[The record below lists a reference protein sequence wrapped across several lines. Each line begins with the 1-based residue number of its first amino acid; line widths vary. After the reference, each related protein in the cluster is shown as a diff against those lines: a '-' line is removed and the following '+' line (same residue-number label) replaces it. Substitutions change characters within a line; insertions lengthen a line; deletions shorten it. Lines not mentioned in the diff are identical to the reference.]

1 MKLFED
7 EISLFSVVRDSNIS
21 ANDSK
26 SVNNDMQKISQWTY
40 KWKIPFNSDLKKQ
53 PQEVIFS
60 RKLNK
65 STHPKIFFDNAPVFL
80 NDTLNVNLHI
90 MEKMFKPLKGTS
102 SRNFVKE
109 APDIFFLQYINHFS
123 DFIRIMVI

>member
-1 MKLFED
+1 M
-7 EISLFSVVRDSNIS
+7 RDSNIS

-65 STHPKIFFDNAPVFL
+65 STHPKIFFDNAPAFL

-90 MEKMFKPLKGTS
+90 MEKMSKQLKGTS
-102 SRNFVKE
+102 
-109 APDIFFLQYINHFS
+109 LNH
-123 DFIRIMVI
+123 